1 MDDRLARL
9 AAVSENEDVV
19 IVEVVYHGRY
29 CQFDMRAAELK
40 YLTMPE
46 IIDRYFSKAFAAVQV
61 QVGELGETDALALS
75 SSSQPNVSV

>member
-40 YLTMPE
+40 YLPMRD
-46 IIDRYFSKAFAAVQV
+46 IIERYFTKAFAAVQV
-61 QVGELGETDALALS
+61 QVGELGETDAVALS
-75 SSSQPNVSV
+75 SSSETNVG